1 MQMLPHLPKGFEY
14 GLAPRCGAGRKKPC
28 YAGAR
33 LPGFFGS
40 GRGPP
45 GTVYSEPRQGESV
58 ARARYWKLEPSE
70 VSVLSYDE
78 SKLLNWDIKLTIGPE
93 GDASFAGVFMYRHGT
108 PRDYEAVRGISY
120 YHNNVPKQ
128 ARADLTK
135 SLRSRFGGDETAKGE
150 RVMLEGS
157 REIYSGP
164 DVASLAS
171 DLEGLLGAK
180 AVITLEFSDFDE
192 EEMASAGLPPAKLLP
207 IPTN

>member
-1 MQMLPHLPKGFEY
+1 MLSGDARKGR
-14 GLAPRCGAGRKKPC
+14 APA
-28 YAGAR
+28 
-33 LPGFFGS
+33 
-40 GRGPP
+40 P
-45 GTVYSEPRQGESV
+45 GTVYSEPRRTKSV

-70 VSVLSYDE
+70 VSELSYDV

-93 GDASFAGVFMYRHGT
+93 EDASFAGVFMYRHGT

-120 YHNNVPKQ
+120 YHNNVPKR

-150 RVMLEGS
+150 RVILAGS